1 MVIFTFDSSRSL
13 CNNCFN
19 PAVGITQR
27 VLEAYVAGQAMS
39 VKAMQI
45 RRTSSPLH
53 DRPHERRFDQ
63 VDPYLLIATLLLIAY
78 GLVMTYAV
86 TVESR
91 TLTGDPMQYVIRGAL
106 WASIGLAVMVAVAMF
121 DYAWLGT
128 FAPVLYLITLGL
140 LGVVLFIG
148 VSSLGAQRSV
158 NFAGMS
164 FQFSEVAKVLMI
176 VVLAKFFADRSDK
189 IGSPI
194 TIGLGLAILG
204 PAFVLVYRQPDLGT
218 SLVFVA
224 IFFGIAFMAGAR
236 IWQLVAMVAD
246 GRCGVP
252 AHLGA
257 AQAVP
262 AGAPHRLHRPVRG
275 SAGRGLEHHP
285 VAHRRRV
292 GRTDRA
298 RALPPGRSLRSA
310 ICRSPSPTSC
320 SPDWRRTSASSA
332 RSSSSRS
339 TSCCSWPRCAIAF
352 RARDPFGMLLAS
364 GVVAMLVFQIMVNVG
379 MAISLMPV
387 TGIPLP
393 FISHGGSSLVSICF
407 ALGVLAVRL
416 DAARGTGVRLAQLR
430 RQRRR
435 RQRLRA
441 LGHGVVR
448 DRADRR
454 GDHLPRS
461 DAVPRLSPRARIGA
475 PPAAGRSADA
485 RPSR

>member
-1 MVIFTFDSSRSL
+1 
-13 CNNCFN
+13 
-19 PAVGITQR
+19 
-27 VLEAYVAGQAMS
+27 MS
-39 VKAMQI
+39 VKAISI

-53 DRPHERRFDQ
+53 DRPHTRRLDQ

-128 FAPVLYLITLGL
+128 FAPVLYLMTLGL
-140 LGVVLFIG
+140 LALVMYIG

-176 VVLAKFFADRSDK
+176 VVLAKFFADRIDK
-189 IGSPI
+189 IGSPL
-194 TIGLGLAILG
+194 TIALALAILG

-224 IFFGIAFMAGAR
+224 IFFGMAFMAGAR
-236 IWQLVAMVAD
+236 IWQLVGM
-246 GRCGVP
+246 
-252 AHLGA
+252 L
-257 AQAVP
+257 AV
-262 AGAPHRLHRPVRG
+262 AGASFPVIWGLLKPYQQARLTAFMDPHADPQGAGWNIIQSLIAVG
-275 SAGRGLEHHP
+275 SGGPTGKGLTAGTQSPLGYLPIAESDFVFAGLAEDLGF
-285 VAHRRRV
+285 V
-292 GRTDRA
+292 GA
-298 RALPPGRSLRSA
+298 VILFALFILLLMAALR
-310 ICRSPSPTSC
+310 
-320 SPDWRRTSASSA
+320 
-332 RSSSSRS
+332 
-339 TSCCSWPRCAIAF
+339 IAF
-352 RARDPFGMLLAS
+352 RARDSFGMLLAS

-407 ALGVLAVRL
+407 ALGVLQSVSM
-416 DAARGTGVRLAQLR
+416 R
-430 RQRRR
+430 R
-435 RQRLRA
+435 A
-441 LGHGVVR
+441 G
-448 DRADRR
+448 
-454 GDHLPRS
+454 PE
-461 DAVPRLSPRARIGA
+461 IG
-475 PPAAGRSADA
+475 
-485 RPSR
+485 